1 MKGALDIQRPFAK
14 VQVSALFHM
23 RDINSGK
30 KFPPIYQNFVRRHAR
45 PDETFMNIQLF
56 REMLSEKGHATI
68 PKGIEGGFVC
78 PVLQRNWKNGMR
90 GHGHMFV
97 SAKKATKIGLTA
109 TVVRNS
115 VLIISHITF
124 QGCRVHIFPDN
135 LSRNSCILERKT
147 ETARSVGRV
156 YWKTGFRNS
165 RAKGKKGNWLK
176 LFSERLECHYGE
188 VGHANDGFRGF
199 EILL

>member
-1 MKGALDIQRPFAK
+1 
-14 VQVSALFHM
+14 
-23 RDINSGK
+23 
-30 KFPPIYQNFVRRHAR
+30 
-45 PDETFMNIQLF
+45 
-56 REMLSEKGHATI
+56 
-68 PKGIEGGFVC
+68 
-78 PVLQRNWKNGMR
+78 
-90 GHGHMFV
+90 MFV

-156 YWKTGFRNS
+156 YRNTGFRNS

-176 LFSERLECHYGE
+176 LFSERSEC
-188 VGHANDGFRGF
+188 N
-199 EILL
+199 